1 MTYEETTQYLFKQ
14 TANYEQQGQAGYK
27 EGLQNSLALDERY
40 KHPHHLFK
48 SIHVAGTNGKGS
60 CSHMLAA
67 ILQRVGYKV
76 GLYTSPH
83 LVDFCERIRINGKPI
98 SQNYVIDF
106 VEEGRPFFESIGA
119 SFFEITTAMAFKYF
133 AENNVDIAII
143 EVGLGGR
150 LDSTNII
157 SPIVS
162 VITNISLDHTAMLGS
177 SLEQIAMEKG
187 GIIKRGVPVVV
198 GETTPETHAIFEA
211 LAQEVEAPIVFAEEH
226 AEVTK
231 YEALPDGGYRYTT
244 NHLGVFDCELSGIY
258 QPKNMNTMLPVLNE
272 LMKLGYLTAC
282 EDPQML
288 AVVNKE
294 MNDAL
299 TNVNKM
305 TGLAGRWQTLRE
317 HPTVICDTGHNI
329 GGWQYLGKQLA
340 EVVCNQKR
348 IVFGMLEDKDVFG
361 VMSMLPKDATYY
373 FCRPSSERAFP
384 EQSLQVIGQQLGLQ
398 GNAYTSVS
406 EAYEA
411 ALKDSAEDD
420 FLFVG
425 GSNYVVAD
433 VLKSGL

>member
-40 KHPHHLFK
+40 EHPHHLFK

-83 LVDFCERIRINGKPI
+83 LVDYCERIRINGKPI

-106 VEEGRPFFESIGA
+106 VEEGQSFFESIGA
-119 SFFEITTAMAFKYF
+119 SFFEITTALAFKYF
-133 AENNVDIAII
+133 AENNVDIAVV

-157 SPIVS
+157 NPIIS
-162 VITNISLDHTAMLGS
+162 VITNISLDHTELLGS

-187 GIIKRGVPVVV
+187 GIIKRGVPVVI
-198 GETTPETHAIFEA
+198 GETTPETHTIFEA
-211 LAQEVEAPIVFAEEH
+211 LAQEAEAPIVFADEL
-226 AEVTK
+226 AEVVSC
-231 YEALPDGGYRYTT
+231 EADPDGGYRYTT
-244 NHLGVFDCELSGIY
+244 QHLGVFDCELSGIY
-258 QPKNMNTMLPVLNE
+258 QPKNMSTILPVLNE
-272 LMKLGYLTAC
+272 LMKQGYLCAC
-282 EDPQML
+282 ENPDMQ

-299 TNVNKM
+299 TNVYKL

-317 HPTVICDTGHNI
+317 HPTVICDTGHNV
-329 GGWQYLGKQLA
+329 GGWQYLSKQLS

-348 IVFGMLEDKDVFG
+348 IVFGILEDKDVFG
-361 VMSMLPKDATYY
+361 IMSLLPKDATYY
-373 FCRPSSERAFP
+373 FCRPSSERALP
-384 EQSLQVIGQQLGLQ
+384 EQSVQVIGQQIGLE
-398 GNAYTSVS
+398 GKAYPSVS

-411 ALKDSAEDD
+411 ALNDSAEDD
-420 FLFVG
+420 FIFVG

-433 VLKSGL
+433 VLKLGL